1 VVIVVGVIVTF
12 AVPKLRAKV
21 VPHLREGLGSVK
33 AVVTDPERILRI
45 VGGTLMQKV
54 LFAMKLAAAVA
65 AYGGS
70 IGFAEAIF
78 VNSAVSLF
86 VGLVPV
92 PGGVGVGEAA
102 LTAGLVAVGVPEGPA
117 IAAAISHRMVTNYL
131 PPVYGWFASKWL
143 TERDYL

>member
-1 VVIVVGVIVTF
+1 
-12 AVPKLRAKV
+12 
-21 VPHLREGLGSVK
+21 
-33 AVVTDPERILRI
+33 
-45 VGGTLMQKV
+45 
-54 LFAMKLAAAVA
+54 
-65 AYGGS
+65 
-70 IGFAEAIF
+70 

-92 PGGVGVGEAA
+92 PGGVGVGEAS

>member
-1 VVIVVGVIVTF
+1 
-12 AVPKLRAKV
+12 
-21 VPHLREGLGSVK
+21 
-33 AVVTDPERILRI
+33 
-45 VGGTLMQKV
+45 MQKV
-54 LFAMKLAAAVA
+54 LFAMTLAAAVA